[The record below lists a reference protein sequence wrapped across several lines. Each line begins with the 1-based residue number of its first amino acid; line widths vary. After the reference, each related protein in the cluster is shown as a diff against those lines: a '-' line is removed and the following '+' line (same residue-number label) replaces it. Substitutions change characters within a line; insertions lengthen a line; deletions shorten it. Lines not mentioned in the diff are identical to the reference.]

1 MNEAY
6 RRKNPLN
13 QQINRQTK
21 RQKHILTQPWFQ
33 QKLLDAVK
41 SEGQIWDSFIISTK
55 FEWQK
60 NQIKKLIISG
70 SSSYRYISGSCCSSY
85 TPR

>member
-1 MNEAY
+1 MKMNEAY

-41 SEGQIWDSFIISTK
+41 SEGQI
-55 FEWQK
+55 
-60 NQIKKLIISG
+60 
-70 SSSYRYISGSCCSSY
+70 
-85 TPR
+85 

>member
-13 QQINRQTK
+13 QRINRQTK
-21 RQKHILTQPWFQ
+21 KQKQILTQAWFQ
-33 QKLLDAVK
+33 HKLLDTVK
-41 SEGQIWDSFIISTK
+41 TEGQIWDSFIISTK

-60 NQIKKLIISG
+60 IQIQ
-70 SSSYRYISGSCCSSY
+70 
-85 TPR
+85 